1 MVRPPTWT
9 DSRVDSPSQ
18 YLSHCRGRKGRPNG
32 DGVGYVRGHTSCP
45 AHPGTLRPFR
55 LASVTYSGIRK
66 LMARRKVSRFFFA
79 CDRRSPALLRNSAR
93 YLLRSSSWIKR
104 RRKVWSERSAYYL
117 QAQTEVRS
125 RAYLDLV
132 PKQGNRLQLQLN
144 LLVGIQK

>member
-1 MVRPPTWT
+1 
-9 DSRVDSPSQ
+9 
-18 YLSHCRGRKGRPNG
+18 
-32 DGVGYVRGHTSCP
+32 
-45 AHPGTLRPFR
+45 
-55 LASVTYSGIRK
+55 
-66 LMARRKVSRFFFA
+66 
-79 CDRRSPALLRNSAR
+79 LLRNSAR